1 MFTPRLPSPTIND
14 ETTLETMQSRMI
26 NDMVCTNNGTTSR
39 SETYQGVSLSA
50 MSVPSDVDL
59 NKWMTDNVTR
69 YLLPQLLIAK
79 GGRLDKKLTVEEHV
93 SDAVVWNIVFIN
105 TSNDFPIES
114 PTFDMKNNA
123 LLFLIEFR
131 KQLNIMLVEEIQNM
145 YLTAANSEEWMALRK
160 TGDNYVSFKDL
171 VDRTA
176 EEMDE
181 VVSKTCSLYFVMT
194 RIYSPFCSI
203 GILNMQL
210 QITT

>member
-1 MFTPRLPSPTIND
+1 MFTTTLPSPTINA
-14 ETTLETMQSRMI
+14 ETTLETMQSRTN

-39 SETYQGVSLSA
+39 NGTYQGVSLSA
-50 MSVPSDVDL
+50 MSVPSNVDL
-59 NKWMTDNVTR
+59 NTWMTDNVTR
-69 YLLPQLLIAK
+69 YLLPQLIIAK
-79 GGRLDKKLTVEEHV
+79 EGRLDKKLTVEEHV

-114 PTFDMKNNA
+114 PTFDMKNEA

-181 VVSKTCSLYFVMT
+181 VVSKTCSLYFVMK

-203 GILNMQL
+203 GILNIQL